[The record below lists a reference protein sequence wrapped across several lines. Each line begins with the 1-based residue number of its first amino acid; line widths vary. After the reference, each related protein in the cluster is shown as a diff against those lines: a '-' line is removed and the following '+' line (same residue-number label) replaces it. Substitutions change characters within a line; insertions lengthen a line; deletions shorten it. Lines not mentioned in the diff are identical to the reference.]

1 MSLAAAQ
8 QTGIAQQKG
17 TSPVIE
23 VSGLWKRYGRIWAV
37 RDASFQISQ
46 GQIVG
51 LLGPNGAGKSTILR
65 ILSCYIPATA
75 GTVRIVG
82 LDAFQDSDAIRR
94 RIGYMPEHNPL
105 YPEMRVLEYLKFRG
119 RLKGLRRKR
128 LRERLEIVIDQCGL
142 HGVLHKLIGALSK
155 GYRQRVGLADA
166 LLHEPDV
173 VLLDEPTIGLDPYQV
188 RVFRDFIRGLAGHH
202 TIILSSHILPEVEL
216 ICDRVLIV
224 HEGRVLD
231 IGPTHTI
238 KKQLQKPLP
247 IRVEIQAPQ
256 GELVHQMKKIFGLR
270 HMELYPMEDGYVR
283 CILHPELPEDD
294 LRPAVYQLSCE
305 HRWPLRELIQQRPT
319 LEDVFIELTQQKN
332 GKQIS

>member
-1 MSLAAAQ
+1 MSVGVAQ
-8 QTGIAQQKG
+8 EPKTKEKEE

-23 VSGLWKRYGRIWAV
+23 VSGLWKRYGRVWAV
-37 RDASFQISQ
+37 RDATFQVPQ

-75 GTVRIVG
+75 GTVRIAG
-82 LDAFQDSDAIRR
+82 LDAFRDSDAIRR

-119 RLKGLRRKR
+119 RLKGLRGKR
-128 LRERLEIVIDQCGL
+128 LRERLEVVIDQCGL
-142 HGVLHKLIGALSK
+142 QSVLRKLIGALSK

-166 LLHEPDV
+166 LLHEPDL

-188 RVFRDFIRGLAGHH
+188 RAFRDFIRGLAGRH
-202 TIILSSHILPEVEL
+202 TIVLSSHILPEVEL

-231 IGPTHTI
+231 VGPTRALRKRI
-238 KKQLQKPLP
+238 RKPL
-247 IRVEIQAPQ
+247 RVIAEIQAPQ

-270 HMELYPMEDGYVR
+270 HMELEPSEDGYVR
-283 CILHPELPEDD
+283 CILYPELPEDD
-294 LRPAVYQLSCE
+294 LRPAVQKLTCE
-305 HRWPLRELIQQRPT
+305 QGWPLRELVQERPT
-319 LEDVFIELTQQKN
+319 LEDVFIELTQH
-332 GKQIS
+332 GKGKETA